1 MHKIILETIFFIAI
15 VSFSFN
21 ASGQRKNVIM
31 GDQYLENKQYTSAIT
46 CYTKALS
53 NFEGEMTERNEII
66 FHLAECFRIINNSR
80 KAEYNYQLLTRNKY
94 AEKKPIVYRNYATVL
109 ITQGKYSDALTAFNL
124 YLAKVPDDPLAL
136 IGKAS
141 CELGLHDTPDLA
153 NWTIK
158 NVREINSTYD
168 DFSAVYG
175 DNKFK
180 TVIFSSNRKGATGK
194 DQDNWTNGYF
204 SDLFIASKTK
214 GESYNA
220 PVLADLSGL
229 VDTKANEGAAMLDDR
244 FKKIYF
250 TRCEKVHKGTEYCQ
264 ILQADRKGTG
274 WAEPIVIFKDT
285 LGNVGHP
292 AITTNGLTMIFSSNR
307 PGGVGGKDLWK
318 TIRPS
323 LQKPF
328 GPAVNLGNLVN
339 TIGDELFPSLYADSV
354 LYFASNG
361 RVGLGGLDIY
371 HVTLGKNG
379 LSEVEHLPQPI
390 NSSADDFAISFEGNK
405 QRGFFSS
412 RRPEGKGGDDIYYF
426 EKTEHKA
433 SIIGSVRD
441 EVSKQPITLLPV
453 FATIGKGD
461 TIHVSTDNSGSF
473 HIANEQLK
481 EATNYTLI
489 FSKESYFTKKRDV
502 AIAKIKRDTVY
513 HVNVELQPI
522 PDQPIV
528 LPDIYYELNKW
539 DLKLQYQDSLMLLVN
554 ILRDNPTIVIELA
567 SHTDSRAS
575 TDYNDT
581 LSLKRAET
589 VVTFLTEKGVNL
601 ERLIAKGYGER
612 IPRVLNT
619 MIIRDGFRFESGTIL
634 TEAFILSIP
643 DTKKREAAYQLN
655 RRTEFSVI
663 RKSHK

>member
-1 MHKIILETIFFIAI
+1 MHNIFVKTIFFLAI

-21 ASGQRKNVIM
+21 ALGQRKNVIM

-66 FHLAECFRIINNSR
+66 FHLAECFRIINNSK
-80 KAEYNYQLLTRNKY
+80 KAEYNYQLLIRNKY
-94 AEKKPIVYRNYATVL
+94 ADKKPLIYRNYGSVL
-109 ITQGKYSDALTAFNL
+109 ITQGKYSDALISFNQ
-124 YLAKVPDDPLAL
+124 YLAKVPGDPLAL

-141 CELGLHDTPDLA
+141 CELGLHDTPDLS

-158 NVREINSTYD
+158 NVREINSSYD
-168 DFSAVYG
+168 DFSAVFG
-175 DNKFK
+175 DDKFK

-194 DQDNWTNGYF
+194 DLDNWTNGYF
-204 SDLFIASKTK
+204 SDLFIASKSK
-214 GESYNA
+214 GESFNV
-220 PVLADLSGL
+220 PVLADQSGL
-229 VDTKANEGAAMLDDR
+229 VDTKANEGTAILDNG
-244 FKKIYF
+244 FTKIYF
-250 TRCEKVHKGTEYCQ
+250 TRCEKMNKGTEYCQ
-264 ILQADRKGTG
+264 ILQADKKGNG

-292 AITTNGLTMIFSSNR
+292 AITTDGLTMIFSSNR

-318 TIRPS
+318 TTRLS
-323 LQKPF
+323 LKKSF
-328 GPAVNLGNLVN
+328 GPAVNLGNLIN
-339 TIGDELFPSLYADSV
+339 TIGDELFPSLFADSV

-361 RVGLGGLDIY
+361 RIGLGGLDIY
-371 HVTLGKNG
+371 RVTSGKNG
-379 LSEVEHLPQPI
+379 WSEVEHLPQPI

-405 QRGFFSS
+405 LRGFFSS
-412 RRPEGKGGDDIYYF
+412 RRSEGKGGDDIYYF
-426 EKTEHKA
+426 EKTEYKV

-441 EVSKQPITLLPV
+441 EVTKQPITQMPV
-453 FATIGKGD
+453 SATSSKGD
-461 TIHVSTDNSGSF
+461 TIHVITDNSGSF
-473 HIANEQLK
+473 GMANEQLK
-481 EATNYTLI
+481 AETNYKLI
-489 FSKESYFTKKRDV
+489 FTKENYFTKKKDV

-513 HVNVELQPI
+513 QVNVDLQPI
-522 PDQPIV
+522 PDKPIV

-539 DLKLQYQDSLMLLVN
+539 DLQPQYQDSLMLLVN

>member
-1 MHKIILETIFFIAI
+1 MNKIIVQTIFILAI
-15 VSFSFN
+15 VCQNFDGY
-21 ASGQRKNVIM
+21 GQYKNVIM
-31 GDQYLENKQYTSAIT
+31 GDQLFENRQYTSAIE

-53 NFEGEMTERNEII
+53 NFEGEMTQRNEIV
-66 FHLAECFRIINNSR
+66 FHLAECFRIINNTK
-80 KAEYNYQLLTRNKY
+80 KAEYNYQLLIRNKY
-94 AEKKPIVYRNYATVL
+94 AGKKPVIYRDYADVL
-109 ITQGKYSDALTAFNL
+109 IVQGKYSDALTAFNQ
-124 YLAKVPDDPLAL
+124 YLAKVPGDPHAL

-141 CELGLHDTPDLA
+141 CELGLHDTADLT
-153 NWTIK
+153 NWTIS

-175 DNKFK
+175 DDKFK

-204 SDLFIASKTK
+204 SDLFVASKTK
-214 GESYNA
+214 GESYNG

-229 VDTKANEGAAMLDDR
+229 VDTKANEGAAMVDNG
-244 FKKIYF
+244 FKKIFF
-250 TRCEKVHKGTEYCQ
+250 TRCEKMHKGTEYCQ

-318 TIRPS
+318 TTRSS

-328 GPAVNLGNLVN
+328 GTAQNLGTTIN
-339 TIGDELFPSLYADSV
+339 TIGDDLFPSLFADSV

-361 RVGLGGLDIY
+361 RIGLGGLDIY
-371 HVTLGKNG
+371 RVTLGKNRM
-379 LSEVEHLPQPI
+379 SEVERLPQPI

-405 QRGFFSS
+405 LRGFFTS
-412 RRPEGKGGDDIYYF
+412 RRAGGKGGDDIYSF
-426 EKTEHKA
+426 EKIERKV
-433 SIIGSVRD
+433 SITGSVRD
-441 EVSKQPITLLPV
+441 EITQKPIPQLPV
-453 FATIGKGD
+453 MAIVGKRD
-461 TIHVSTDNSGSF
+461 TIHVTTDNSGIF
-473 HIANEQLK
+473 NIANEQLK
-481 EATNYTLI
+481 KETNYNFV
-489 FSKESYFTKKRDV
+489 FSKENYFTKKREV
-502 AIAKIKRDTVY
+502 SVGKIKRDTIY
-513 HVNVELQPI
+513 HVNIALQPI
-522 PDQPIV
+522 PDKPIV

-539 DLKLQYQDSLMLLVN
+539 DLRPQYEDSLLLLVN
-554 ILRDNPTIVIELA
+554 ILKDNPTIVIELA

-575 TDYNDT
+575 TEYNDT

-589 VVTFLTEKGVNL
+589 VVTFLTQKGVNR

-619 MIIRDGFRFESGTIL
+619 TVIRDGFRFESGTIL
-634 TEAFILSIP
+634 TEAYILSIP

-663 RKSHK
+663 RKSQK

>member
-1 MHKIILETIFFIAI
+1 MHNIILKTIFFLAI

-21 ASGQRKNVIM
+21 AFGQHKNVII
-31 GDQYLENKQYTSAIT
+31 GDQFLENKQYTSAIA
-46 CYTKALS
+46 CYNKALS
-53 NFEGEMTERNEII
+53 NFEGEMTERNDII
-66 FHLAECFRIINNSR
+66 FHLAECFRIINNHK
-80 KAEYNYQLLTRNKY
+80 KAESNYQLLIRNKY
-94 AEKKPIVYRNYATVL
+94 ADKKPIVYRNYGTVL
-109 ITQGKYSDALTAFNL
+109 ITQEKYTDALTAFNL
-124 YLAKVPDDPLAL
+124 YLAKVPGDPLAL

-175 DNKFK
+175 DDKFK
-180 TVIFSSNRKGATGK
+180 TVLFSSNRKGATGK
-194 DQDNWTNGYF
+194 DLDNWTNGYF
-204 SDLFIASKTK
+204 SDIFVASKTK

-220 PVLADLSGL
+220 PVLADQSVL
-229 VDTKANEGAAMLDDR
+229 VDTKANEGAAMVDNG

-250 TRCEKVHKGTEYCQ
+250 TRCEKMHKGTEYCQ

-274 WAEPIVIFKDT
+274 WGEPIVIFKDT

-292 AITTNGLTMIFSSNR
+292 AITTDGLTMIFSSNR

-318 TIRPS
+318 TTRSS

-328 GPAVNLGNLVN
+328 EPAVNLGNLIN

-361 RVGLGGLDIY
+361 RIGLGGLDIY
-371 HVTLGKNG
+371 HVTLGKSG
-379 LSEVEHLPQPI
+379 ISEVEHLPQPI

-405 QRGFFSS
+405 LRGFFSS

-426 EKTEHKA
+426 EKAEHKV

-441 EVSKQPITLLPV
+441 EVTKQPITQLPV
-453 FATIGKGD
+453 SATCGKGD
-461 TIHVSTDNSGSF
+461 TIHVITDNSGSF
-473 HIANEQLK
+473 RIANEQLK
-481 EATNYTLI
+481 AETNYLLI
-489 FSKESYFTKKRDV
+489 FSKENYFTKKREV
-502 AIAKIKRDTVY
+502 AIVKSKMDTVY
-513 HVNVELQPI
+513 QVNVDLQPI
-522 PDQPIV
+522 PDKPIV

-539 DLKLQYQDSLMLLVN
+539 DLRPQYQDSLMLLVN
-554 ILRDNPTIVIELA
+554 ILRDNPAIVIELA

-575 TDYNDT
+575 TEYNDT

-589 VVTFLTEKGVNL
+589 VVTFLTEKGVNRA
-601 ERLIAKGYGER
+601 RLIAKGYGER
-612 IPRVLNT
+612 IPRVLT
-619 MIIRDGFRFESGTIL
+619 TVIIRDGFLFENGTIL
-634 TEAFILSIP
+634 TEAYILLIP
-643 DTKKREAAYQLN
+643 DVKKREAAYQLN

>member
-31 GDQYLENKQYTSAIT
+31 GDQFLENKQYTSAIA

-180 TVIFSSNRKGATGK
+180 TVIFSSNRKGATGI

-318 TIRPS
+318 TTRSS

-328 GPAVNLGNLVN
+328 EPAVNLGNLIN

-361 RVGLGGLDIY
+361 RIGLGGLDIY
-371 HVTLGKNG
+371 HVTLGKSG
-379 LSEVEHLPQPI
+379 ISEVEHLPQPI

-405 QRGFFSS
+405 LRGFFSS

-426 EKTEHKA
+426 EKAEHKV

-441 EVSKQPITLLPV
+441 EVTKQPITQLPV
-453 FATIGKGD
+453 SATCGKGD
-461 TIHVSTDNSGSF
+461 TIHVITDNSGSF
-473 HIANEQLK
+473 RIANEQLK
-481 EATNYTLI
+481 AETNYLLI
-489 FSKESYFTKKRDV
+489 FSKENYFTKKREV
-502 AIAKIKRDTVY
+502 AIVKSKMDTVY
-513 HVNVELQPI
+513 QVNVDLQPI
-522 PDQPIV
+522 PDKPIV

-539 DLKLQYQDSLMLLVN
+539 DLRPQYQDSLMLLVN
-554 ILRDNPTIVIELA
+554 ILRDNPAIVIELA

-575 TDYNDT
+575 TEYNDT

-589 VVTFLTEKGVNL
+589 VVTFLTEKGVNRA
-601 ERLIAKGYGER
+601 RLIAKGYGER
-612 IPRVLNT
+612 IPRVLT
-619 MIIRDGFRFESGTIL
+619 TVIIRDGFLFENGTIL
-634 TEAFILSIP
+634 TEAYILLIP
-643 DTKKREAAYQLN
+643 DVKKREAAYQLN